1 VGLPSTDVSAPEE
14 SDVAT
19 GVQTVTGF
27 RATSELGS
35 TLVHEHVAC
44 ATGGAIRSL
53 TGSIGGVDGLADRA
67 IGPLVAAR
75 EAGVRTIVDA
85 TTFDLGRDVELLAAV
100 SARSGVGIIAA
111 TGHWLAPS
119 VFMLNRTVSE
129 LAAIFVADLQHG
141 ADGTAIRCGV
151 MKVAS
156 EEEVTDFDRRVLE
169 AVAIAHRETGAAIIT
184 HAAARN
190 RIGEAQADIFE
201 ALGVPPGRVVIG
213 HSDDTHDIGYLTG
226 LASRGFIIGMDRLPC
241 GALPEYGGRTV
252 ADRIDM
258 IVDLIEMGFEDRIVV
273 AHDDPIWAGL
283 LTAVDQQ
290 RHIDANPD
298 GIAFIH
304 RRVLPVLRERGV
316 AAATIDRI
324 TIDNPGRWL
333 TGASAA

>member
-1 VGLPSTDVSAPEE
+1 M
-14 SDVAT
+14 AT

-27 RATSELGS
+27 MPTSDLGS

-44 ATGGAIRSL
+44 AMAGAIRSL
-53 TGSIGGVDGLADRA
+53 TGPIGGVEGLADRA
-67 IGPLVAAR
+67 VVALVAAR
-75 EAGVRTIVDA
+75 GAGVRTIVDA
-85 TTFDLGRDVELLAAV
+85 TTFDLGRDVGLLAAV
-100 SARSGVGIIAA
+100 STRSGVGIIAA
-111 TGHWLAPS
+111 TGHWLMPS
-119 VFMLNRTVSE
+119 VYMLNRSVSE
-129 LAAIFVADLQHG
+129 LAAMFVADLQYG

-151 MKVAS
+151 MKAAS

-201 ALGVPPGRVVIG
+201 AFGVPPGRVVIG

-258 IVDLIEMGFEDRIVV
+258 IVALIEMGLDDRIVV

-283 LTAVDQQ
+283 LAAADQE

-324 TIDNPGRWL
+324 TIENPGRWL

>member
-1 VGLPSTDVSAPEE
+1 M
-14 SDVAT
+14 
-19 GVQTVTGF
+19 
-27 RATSELGS
+27 
-35 TLVHEHVAC
+35 HEHVAC
-44 ATGGAIRSL
+44 ATAGAIRSL
-53 TGSIGGVDGLADRA
+53 TGPIGGVDGLVDRA
-67 IGPLVAAR
+67 VSALIAAR
-75 EAGVRTIVDA
+75 EAGVQTIVDA
-85 TTFDLGRDVELLAAV
+85 TPFDLGRDMELLAAV
-100 SARSGVGIIAA
+100 SKHSGVAIIAA
-111 TGHWLAPS
+111 TGHWLMPS
-119 VFMLNRTVSE
+119 VFMLNRSVSE
-129 LAAIFVADLQHG
+129 LAAMFVADLGRG
-141 ADGTAIRCGV
+141 ADGTHIRCGV

-156 EEEVTDFDRRVLE
+156 EEEITDFDRRVLE

-252 ADRIDM
+252 VDRIDM
-258 IVDLIEMGFEDRIVV
+258 IVALIDGGLEDQIVI

-290 RHIDANPD
+290 RHVDANPD

-316 AAATIDRI
+316 APATIDRI
-324 TIDNPGRWL
+324 TIENPGRWL